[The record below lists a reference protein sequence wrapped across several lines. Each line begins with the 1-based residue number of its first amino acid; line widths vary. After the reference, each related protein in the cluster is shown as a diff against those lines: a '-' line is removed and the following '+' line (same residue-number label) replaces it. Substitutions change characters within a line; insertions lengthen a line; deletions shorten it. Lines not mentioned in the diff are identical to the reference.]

1 MAVKIKAKKGEN
13 EKFDPRGISQSEK
26 SDWKAIKLIRD
37 GKTYVEH
44 VLHADYLIKAKK
56 AIEVKGVDFEVE
68 APHIKFVEDVEQ

>member
-26 SDWKAIKLIRD
+26 SDWKAIKLIKD
-37 GKTYVEH
+37 GKIYVEH
-44 VLHADYLIKAKK
+44 VILADNLIKAKK
-56 AIEVKGVDFEVE
+56 AVEAKGVDFEVE